1 MTMNRVLKTVL
12 LYLLM
17 ALLPLSGMAAVRT
30 SCGKVHAASVEASA
44 HVPCDKA
51 SAAGANHQSTL
62 KPDKTSHSHASANC
76 SMCYV
81 SSAAPL
87 TATPVVL
94 ATTSQSVIS
103 HEPSTFAEFIPPGLD
118 RPPR

>member
-1 MTMNRVLKTVL
+1 MTLNRVLKTVL

-17 ALLPLSGMAAVRT
+17 ALLPLSSMAAVRT
-30 SCGKVHAASVEASA
+30 SCGKVHTAAVEASA
-44 HVPCDKA
+44 HAPCDKVN
-51 SAAGANHQSTL
+51 AGHSSHSSS
-62 KPDKTSHSHASANC
+62 KPDKSSPSHASANC

-94 ATTSQSVIS
+94 VATSQSVIP